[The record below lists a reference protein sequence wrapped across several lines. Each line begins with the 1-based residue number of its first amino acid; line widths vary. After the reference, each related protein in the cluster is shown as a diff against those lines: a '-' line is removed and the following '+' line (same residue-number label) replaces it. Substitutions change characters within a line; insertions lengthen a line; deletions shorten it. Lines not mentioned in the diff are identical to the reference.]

1 MKRLDLLDG
10 YILRSTVWPL
20 VGALVVTLV
29 ALLLERVLR
38 LLDALSQSSDRFGFV
53 LELTASLVPH
63 YLGLTLP
70 AAFFLA
76 LFIVVTRLSDGSE
89 IDAMLAGGRSLSR
102 ITAPLVALGVTL
114 MIVSLVLFGFVQPYS
129 RYAYRAVLHSAQ
141 SAGWSGTVAERT
153 IISDDSGLMITAD
166 FADASGQSLR
176 GVFIRNLASDGSEM
190 ITTARSAR
198 IEIDRDEDA
207 ATLVLDDGQQLR
219 FNRAGT
225 PRELAFSGFFLDVPM
240 TGASRLL
247 RARGG
252 DERELTLIE
261 LVTGTDQDI
270 PLAARLAELYGR
282 LARALALPL
291 LPLLALPL
299 GLAAK
304 RGGRAPGVILA
315 GVILIAFQNLLQ
327 LGQGLAASGR
337 ADPLLAVG
345 LPFAVFAALCIWIFM
360 GSRQRP
366 GDTPIARFTQR
377 LDRAARRLRA
387 VLPARGNAA
396 A

>member
-1 MKRLDLLDG
+1 MKRLGLLDG
-10 YILRSTVWPL
+10 YILRSTLLPL
-20 VGALVVTLV
+20 SGALAVTLV

-38 LLDALSQSSDRFGFV
+38 LLDALSQSSNRFGFV
-53 LELTASLVPH
+53 LELTANLVPH

-70 AAFFLA
+70 AAFFVA

-89 IDAMLAGGRSLSR
+89 IDAMLAGGLSLSR
-102 ITAPLVALGVTL
+102 ITAPLVALGLAL

-141 SAGWSGTVAERT
+141 SAGWSGTVVERT

-176 GVFIRNLASDGSEM
+176 GVFIRKLANDGSEL
-190 ITTARSAR
+190 ITTARSAQ
-198 IEIDRDEDA
+198 IQIDRETNA
-207 ATLVLDDGQQLR
+207 ATLVLDNGQQLR
-219 FNRAGT
+219 FNRSGT
-225 PRELAFSGFFLDVPM
+225 PRALAFSGLFLDVPM
-240 TGASRLL
+240 TGPSKLL
-247 RARGG
+247 RTRGG

-282 LARALALPL
+282 LARAMALPL

-304 RGGRAPGVILA
+304 RGGRASGVILA

-345 LPFAVFAALCIWIFM
+345 LPFAVFSALCIWIFM

-366 GDTPIARFTQR
+366 GDTPIARLTQR
-377 LDRAARRLRA
+377 LDLAARRVWAL
-387 VLPARGNAA
+387 LPPRRNASA
-396 A
+396 

>member
-1 MKRLDLLDG
+1 MNRLGLLDG
-10 YILRSTVWPL
+10 YILRSTLWPL
-20 VGALVVTLV
+20 AGALVITLV

-53 LELTASLVPH
+53 LELTANLVPH

-70 AAFFLA
+70 AAFFVA

-89 IDAMLAGGRSLSR
+89 IDAMLAGGRPLSR
-102 ITAPLVALGVTL
+102 ITAPFVALGLAL

-129 RYAYRAVLHSAQ
+129 RYAYRAVLHSAEA
-141 SAGWSGTVAERT
+141 AGWSGSVAERT
-153 IISDDSGLMITAD
+153 IISDDTGLMITAD
-166 FADASGQSLR
+166 FADASGRSLR
-176 GVFIRNLASDGSEM
+176 DVFIRKLASDGSEL
-190 ITTARSAR
+190 ITTARSAEIR
-198 IEIDRDEDA
+198 INSDGDA
-207 ATLVLDDGQQLR
+207 ATLILNDGQQLR
-219 FNRAGT
+219 LSRAGT
-225 PRELAFSGFFLDVPM
+225 PRSLAFSGFFLDVPM

-252 DERELTLIE
+252 DERELTLVE
-261 LVTGTDQDI
+261 LVTGTDQGI

-291 LPLLALPL
+291 LPLLAVPL

-315 GVILIAFQNLLQ
+315 GIILIAFQNLLQ

-337 ADPLLAVG
+337 ADALVAVG
-345 LPFAVFAALCIWIFM
+345 LPFAVFAALCVWIFL
-360 GSRQRP
+360 GSRHRP
-366 GDTPIARFTQR
+366 GDTPIARLTQR
-377 LDRAARRLRA
+377 LALAAGRLRTFA
-387 VLPARGNAA
+387 PARGKAGG
-396 A
+396 